1 MIGVF
6 HHTDDV
12 IHLIDRVVDLT
23 PNAAPQEE
31 RDDVAL

>member
-6 HHTDDV
+6 HHPDDV